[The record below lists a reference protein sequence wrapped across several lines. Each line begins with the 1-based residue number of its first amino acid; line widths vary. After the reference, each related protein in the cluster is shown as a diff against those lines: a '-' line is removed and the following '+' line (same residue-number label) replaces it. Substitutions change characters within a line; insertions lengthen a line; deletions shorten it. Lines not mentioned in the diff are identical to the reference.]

1 MHVFDQLRQA
11 VCVFLI
17 ERNLWREITRLIADI
32 IDRRQSRHQLRAS
45 AAVEDRVGRR
55 GNQNQQRP
63 ARLLQSRQ
71 AFCVRGDHG
80 VKRSAD
86 DRGPGLRDAGSLG
99 GINDL
104 RS

>member
-1 MHVFDQLRQA
+1 MLDQPRQA

-17 ERNLWREITRLIADI
+17 ERDLWREITRFIADI
-32 IDRRQSRHQLRAS
+32 IDRRQPRHQLRAS
-45 AAVEDRVGRR
+45 AAVEDRAGRR
-55 GNQNQQRP
+55 GDQNQQRP
-63 ARLLQSRQ
+63 AFLFQRRET
-71 AFCVRGDHG
+71 FGVRCHHG

-86 DRGPGLRDAGSLG
+86 DRRPGSRDAGSLG